1 MLGFTYLFKQ
11 NKITFVVDKI
21 KCYKIFRTRLLL
33 FVFPCSKNINHYVKN
48 QVWIVMDHMVL
59 TFHKS
64 VVLCH
69 PRRDYSIFA
78 ETIDFRKGSYLL
90 FTLMSKRR
98 DWNQLILWKVLQS
111 FTIILLLIR
120 FHNFP
125 SQLECQP
132 AITFVN
138 NGENSNW
145 SKISTDWCM
154 LSIYADLRVIVILWS
169 A

>member
-1 MLGFTYLFKQ
+1 MLLTLRQSNATFNFMLTINILSIFFCAFNNFHRLSKWTIVLGFTYLFKQ

-111 FTIILLLIR
+111 L
-120 FHNFP
+120 P
-125 SQLECQP
+125 SFYFL
-132 AITFVN
+132 
-138 NGENSNW
+138 
-145 SKISTDWCM
+145 
-154 LSIYADLRVIVILWS
+154 
-169 A
+169 